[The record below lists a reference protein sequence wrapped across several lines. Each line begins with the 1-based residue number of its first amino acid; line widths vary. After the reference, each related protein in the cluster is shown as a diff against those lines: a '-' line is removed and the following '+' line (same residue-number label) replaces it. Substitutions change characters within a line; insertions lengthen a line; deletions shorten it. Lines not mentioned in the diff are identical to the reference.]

1 MARFKFA
8 IKNLLT
14 RKSKFLITM
23 IAIFV
28 STVIVL
34 FSYNVARQI
43 NDGMI
48 TTATYYDVVVGP
60 NGSSTDL
67 VLSAMFF
74 TGTLSDTVDASVY
87 NEIND
92 SRDVMKIVPIA
103 TGDNYK
109 GNKIIGTTRDL
120 LDDKILKDGVMFE
133 EPFEM
138 IIGSNIAKK
147 YNLKVGDDIVAAHGV
162 SESSHSHEKSPYKV
176 TGILEK
182 TYTVY
187 DDVLF
192 TSPESVWNVH
202 EHHDEDDVEMFSG
215 EHTEHDEN
223 EENEEHSEHYGE
235 YTALLIK
242 TRNPSAALTLID
254 DVNKLPGVLAV
265 NPSTV
270 LRSLIESIDTTT
282 VIVYVL
288 CAIIA
293 VMSFIIIYMINL
305 MIMQDLR
312 KDIVLMRLLGLKRKI
327 ITEIV
332 LIQNALTSLIAMILS
347 FAFTRIALVFANNVT
362 VKMGVVMNYRKV
374 YSGEYVILVA
384 VFVISMIPT
393 IFGLFKVFRKEL
405 GDEK

>member
-1 MARFKFA
+1 MFKFS

-28 STVIVL
+28 STIIVL

-74 TGTLSDTVDASVY
+74 TGTLSDTIDSSVY
-87 NEIND
+87 DEISE

-103 TGDNYK
+103 TGDNYR
-109 GNKIIGTTRDL
+109 GNKIIGTTSDL
-120 LDDKILKDGVMFE
+120 LDDKTLKDGVMFE
-133 EPFEM
+133 EPFE
-138 IIGSNIAKK
+138 IVIVSNIAKK
-147 YNLKVGDDIVAAHGV
+147 YNLNVGDDVVAAHGV

-332 LIQNALTSLIAMILS
+332 LIQNALTSLLAMILS

>member
-1 MARFKFA
+1 MFKFA

-202 EHHDEDDVEMFSG
+202 EHHDEDDVESFSG

-332 LIQNALTSLIAMILS
+332 LIQNALTSLLAMILS

>member
-1 MARFKFA
+1 MFKFA

-282 VIVYVL
+282 FIVYLL

-293 VMSFIIIYMINL
+293 VISFIIIYMINV

>member
-1 MARFKFA
+1 MFKFA

-34 FSYNVARQI
+34 FSYNVAMQI

>member
-1 MARFKFA
+1 MFKFA

-87 NEIND
+87 DEI
-92 SRDVMKIVPIA
+92 SEARDVMKIVPIA
-103 TGDNYK
+103 TGDNYR
-109 GNKIIGTTRDL
+109 GNKIIGTTSDL
-120 LDDKILKDGVMFE
+120 LDDKTLKDGVMFE
-133 EPFEM
+133 EPFE
-138 IIGSNIAKK
+138 IVIGSNIAKK
-147 YNLKVGDDIVAAHGV
+147 YNLNVGDDVVAAHGV
-162 SESSHSHEKSPYKV
+162 SESSHLHENSPYKV

-202 EHHDEDDVEMFSG
+202 EHHDEEDVESFSG

-223 EENEEHSEHYGE
+223 EEHDEHSEHYGE

-332 LIQNALTSLIAMILS
+332 LIQNALTSLLAMILS

>member
-1 MARFKFA
+1 MFKFA

-74 TGTLSDTVDASVY
+74 TGTLSDTIDSSVY
-87 NEIND
+87 DEISE

-103 TGDNYK
+103 TGDNYR
-109 GNKIIGTTRDL
+109 GNKIIGTTSDL
-120 LDDKILKDGVMFE
+120 LDDKTLKDGVMFE
-133 EPFEM
+133 EPFE
-138 IIGSNIAKK
+138 IVIGSNIAKK
-147 YNLKVGDDIVAAHGV
+147 YNLNVGDDVVAAHGV
-162 SESSHSHEKSPYKV
+162 SESSHLHENSPYKV

-202 EHHDEDDVEMFSG
+202 EHHDEEDVESFSG

-223 EENEEHSEHYGE
+223 EEHDEHSEHYGE

-254 DVNKLPGVLAV
+254 DVNKLPGVFAV

-332 LIQNALTSLIAMILS
+332 IIQNALTSLIAMILS

>member
-1 MARFKFA
+1 MFKFA

-305 MIMQDLR
+305 MIMHDLR

>member
-1 MARFKFA
+1 MFKFA

-162 SESSHSHEKSPYKV
+162 SESSHSHEKSPYKL

-332 LIQNALTSLIAMILS
+332 LIQNALTSLLAMILS

>member
-1 MARFKFA
+1 MFKFA

-87 NEIND
+87 NEISE

-103 TGDNYK
+103 TGDNYR
-109 GNKIIGTTRDL
+109 GNKIIGTTSDL

-133 EPFEM
+133 EPFE
-138 IIGSNIAKK
+138 IVIGSNVAKK
-147 YNLKVGDDIVAAHGV
+147 YNLNVGDDVIAAHGV
-162 SESSHSHEKSPYKV
+162 SEGSHSHENSPYKV

-202 EHHDEDDVEMFSG
+202 EHHDEEDVESFSG
-215 EHTEHDEN
+215 EHTEHDEH
-223 EENEEHSEHYGE
+223 EEYEEHSEHYGE

-270 LRSLIESIDTTT
+270 LRSLMESIDTTT

-347 FAFTRIALVFANNVT
+347 FVFTRVALVFANNVT

-374 YSGEYVILVA
+374 YSGEYVILIA
-384 VFVISMIPT
+384 VFIISMIPT
-393 IFGLFKVFRKEL
+393 IFGLLKVFRKEL

>member
-1 MARFKFA
+1 MFKFA

-332 LIQNALTSLIAMILS
+332 LIQNALTSLLAMILS

>member
-1 MARFKFA
+1 MFKFA

-147 YNLKVGDDIVAAHGV
+147 YNLKVGDDIVAAYGV

-332 LIQNALTSLIAMILS
+332 LIQNALTSLLAMILS

>member
-1 MARFKFA
+1 MFKFA

-215 EHTEHDEN
+215 ERTEH
-223 EENEEHSEHYGE
+223 EEHNEHYGE

-242 TRNPSAALTLID
+242 TRNPSTALTLID

-332 LIQNALTSLIAMILS
+332 LIQNTLTSLIAMILS
-347 FAFTRIALVFANNVT
+347 FAFTRIALIFANNVT

-374 YSGEYVILVA
+374 YSGEYIILVA

>member
-1 MARFKFA
+1 MFKFA

-254 DVNKLPGVLAV
+254 NVNKLPGVLAV

-288 CAIIA
+288 CAISA

>member
-1 MARFKFA
+1 MVKFA

-74 TGTLSDTVDASVY
+74 TGTLSDTIDSSVY
-87 NEIND
+87 DEISE

-103 TGDNYK
+103 TGDNYR
-109 GNKIIGTTRDL
+109 GNKIIGTTSDL
-120 LDDKILKDGVMFE
+120 LDDKTLKDGVMFE
-133 EPFEM
+133 EPFE
-138 IIGSNIAKK
+138 IVIGSNIAKK
-147 YNLKVGDDIVAAHGV
+147 YNLNVGDDVVAAHGV
-162 SESSHSHEKSPYKV
+162 SESSHLHENSPYKV

-192 TSPESVWNVH
+192 TSPESVWDVH
-202 EHHDEDDVEMFSG
+202 EHHDEEDVESFSG

-223 EENEEHSEHYGE
+223 EEHDEHSEHYGE

-332 LIQNALTSLIAMILS
+332 IIQNALTSLIAMILS

>member
-1 MARFKFA
+1 MFKFA

-393 IFGLFKVFRKEL
+393 IFGLFKVFRNEL
-405 GDEK
+405 EDEK

>member
-1 MARFKFA
+1 
-8 IKNLLT
+8 
-14 RKSKFLITM
+14 
-23 IAIFV
+23 
-28 STVIVL
+28 
-34 FSYNVARQI
+34 
-43 NDGMI
+43 
-48 TTATYYDVVVGP
+48 
-60 NGSSTDL
+60 
-67 VLSAMFF
+67 
-74 TGTLSDTVDASVY
+74 
-87 NEIND
+87 
-92 SRDVMKIVPIA
+92 
-103 TGDNYK
+103 
-109 GNKIIGTTRDL
+109 
-120 LDDKILKDGVMFE
+120 MFE

-162 SESSHSHEKSPYKV
+162 SESSNSHEKSPYKV

-192 TSPESVWNVH
+192 TSPQSVWNVH

-293 VMSFIIIYMINL
+293 VMSFIKEPNNNWNL
-305 MIMQDLR
+305 ARFASDNKHICCVMYNCWSFHS
-312 KDIVLMRLLGLKRKI
+312 LLQFFFSI
-327 ITEIV
+327 
-332 LIQNALTSLIAMILS
+332 
-347 FAFTRIALVFANNVT
+347 
-362 VKMGVVMNYRKV
+362 KV
-374 YSGEYVILVA
+374 SR
-384 VFVISMIPT
+384 SS
-393 IFGLFKVFRKEL
+393 
-405 GDEK
+405 

>member
-1 MARFKFA
+1 MFKFA

-87 NEIND
+87 NEINE

-202 EHHDEDDVEMFSG
+202 EHHDEDDAEMFSG
-215 EHTEHDEN
+215 ERTEH
-223 EENEEHSEHYGE
+223 EEHNEHYGE

-332 LIQNALTSLIAMILS
+332 LIQNTLTSLIAMILS

>member
-1 MARFKFA
+1 MFKFA
-8 IKNLLT
+8 FKNLLT

>member
-1 MARFKFA
+1 MFKFA

-74 TGTLSDTVDASVY
+74 TGTLSDTVDAGVY

-202 EHHDEDDVEMFSG
+202 EHHDEDDVESFSG

-223 EENEEHSEHYGE
+223 EEHEEHSEHYGE

-347 FAFTRIALVFANNVT
+347 FAFTRIALVFANNFT

-374 YSGEYVILVA
+374 YCGEYVILVA

>member
-1 MARFKFA
+1 MFKFA

-192 TSPESVWNVH
+192 TSPESIWNVH

-332 LIQNALTSLIAMILS
+332 LIQNALTSLLAMILS

>member
-1 MARFKFA
+1 MFKFA

-74 TGTLSDTVDASVY
+74 TGTLSDTVDAGVY

-92 SRDVMKIVPIA
+92 SHDVMKIVPIA

-202 EHHDEDDVEMFSG
+202 EHHDEDDVESFSG

-223 EENEEHSEHYGE
+223 EEHDEHSEHYGE

-374 YSGEYVILVA
+374 YSGEYIILVA

>member
-1 MARFKFA
+1 MFKFA

-87 NEIND
+87 NEINE

-109 GNKIIGTTRDL
+109 GNKIIGTTSDL
-120 LDDKILKDGVMFE
+120 LDDKTLKDGVMFE

-138 IIGSNIAKK
+138 IIGNNIAKK

-162 SESSHSHEKSPYKV
+162 SESSHSHENSPYKV

-202 EHHDEDDVEMFSG
+202 EHHDEEDVESFSG

-223 EENEEHSEHYGE
+223 EEHDEHSEHYGE

-270 LRSLIESIDTTT
+270 LRNLMKSIDTTT

>member
-1 MARFKFA
+1 MFKFA

-74 TGTLSDTVDASVY
+74 TGTLSDTIDSSVY
-87 NEIND
+87 DEISE

-103 TGDNYK
+103 TGDNYR
-109 GNKIIGTTRDL
+109 GNKIIGTTSDL
-120 LDDKILKDGVMFE
+120 LDDKTLKDGVMFE
-133 EPFEM
+133 EPFE
-138 IIGSNIAKK
+138 IVIGSNIAKK
-147 YNLKVGDDIVAAHGV
+147 YNLNVGDDVVAAHGV
-162 SESSHSHEKSPYKV
+162 SESSHLHESSPYKV

-202 EHHDEDDVEMFSG
+202 EHHDEEDVESFSG

-223 EENEEHSEHYGE
+223 EEHDEHSEHYGE

-374 YSGEYVILVA
+374 YSGEYIILVA

>member
-1 MARFKFA
+1 MFKFA

-162 SESSHSHEKSPYKV
+162 SESSHSHENSPYKV

-202 EHHDEDDVEMFSG
+202 EHHDEEDVESFSG

-223 EENEEHSEHYGE
+223 EEHDEHSEHYGE

-270 LRSLIESIDTTT
+270 LRNLMKSIDTTT

>member
-1 MARFKFA
+1 MFKFA

-67 VLSAMFF
+67 VLSA
-74 TGTLSDTVDASVY
+74 LSDTVDASVY

>member
-1 MARFKFA
+1 MFKFA

-87 NEIND
+87 NEISE

-103 TGDNYK
+103 TGDNYR
-109 GNKIIGTTRDL
+109 GNKIIGTTSDL

-133 EPFEM
+133 EPFE
-138 IIGSNIAKK
+138 IVIGSNVAKK
-147 YNLKVGDDIVAAHGV
+147 YNLDVGDDVVAAHGV
-162 SESSHSHEKSPYKV
+162 SEGSHSHENSPYKV

-202 EHHDEDDVEMFSG
+202 EHHDEDDVEIFSG
-215 EHTEHDEN
+215 EHTEH
-223 EENEEHSEHYGE
+223 EEHEEHDEHSEHYGE

-242 TRNPSAALTLID
+242 TRNPSVALTLID
-254 DVNKLPGVLAV
+254 DVNKLSGVLAV

-270 LRSLIESIDTTT
+270 LRSLMESIDTTT

-347 FAFTRIALVFANNVT
+347 FVFTRVALVFANDVT

-374 YSGEYVILVA
+374 YSGEYVILIA

-393 IFGLFKVFRKEL
+393 IFGLLKVFRKEL

>member
-1 MARFKFA
+1 MVKFA

-74 TGTLSDTVDASVY
+74 TGTLSDTIDSSVY
-87 NEIND
+87 DEISE

-103 TGDNYK
+103 TGDNYR
-109 GNKIIGTTRDL
+109 GNKIIGTTSDL
-120 LDDKILKDGVMFE
+120 LDDKTLKDGVIFE
-133 EPFEM
+133 EPFE
-138 IIGSNIAKK
+138 IVIGSNIAKK
-147 YNLKVGDDIVAAHGV
+147 YNLNVGDDVVAAHGV
-162 SESSHSHEKSPYKV
+162 SESSHLHENSPYKV

-202 EHHDEDDVEMFSG
+202 EHHDEEDVESFSG

-223 EENEEHSEHYGE
+223 EEHDEHSEHYGE

-332 LIQNALTSLIAMILS
+332 IIQNALTSLIAMILS

>member
-1 MARFKFA
+1 MFKFA

-332 LIQNALTSLIAMILS
+332 LIQNALTSLLAMILS

-393 IFGLFKVFRKEL
+393 MFGLFKVFRKEL

>member
-1 MARFKFA
+1 MFKFA

-120 LDDKILKDGVMFE
+120 LDDKILKYGVMFE

-332 LIQNALTSLIAMILS
+332 LIQNALTSLLAMILS

>member
-1 MARFKFA
+1 MFKFA

-74 TGTLSDTVDASVY
+74 TGTLSDTIDSSVY
-87 NEIND
+87 DEISE

-103 TGDNYK
+103 TGDNYR
-109 GNKIIGTTRDL
+109 GNKIIGTTSDL
-120 LDDKILKDGVMFE
+120 LDDKTLKDGVMFE
-133 EPFEM
+133 EPFE
-138 IIGSNIAKK
+138 IVIGSNIAKK
-147 YNLKVGDDIVAAHGV
+147 YNLKVGDDVVAAHGV
-162 SESSHSHEKSPYKV
+162 SESSHLHESSPYKV

-202 EHHDEDDVEMFSG
+202 EHHDEEDVESFSG

-223 EENEEHSEHYGE
+223 EEYDEHSEHYGE

-393 IFGLFKVFRKEL
+393 ILGLFKVFRKEL

>member
-1 MARFKFA
+1 MFKFA

-87 NEIND
+87 NEINE

-103 TGDNYK
+103 TGDNYR
-109 GNKIIGTTRDL
+109 GNKIIGTTKDL
-120 LDDKILKDGVMFE
+120 LDDKILKNGVMFE

-147 YNLKVGDDIVAAHGV
+147 YNLKVGDDVVAAHGV

-192 TSPESVWNVH
+192 TSPESVWDVH
-202 EHHDEDDVEMFSG
+202 EHHDEESFSG

-223 EENEEHSEHYGE
+223 EEHDEHSEHYGE

>member
-1 MARFKFA
+1 MFKFA

-74 TGTLSDTVDASVY
+74 TGTLSDTIDSSVY
-87 NEIND
+87 DEISE

-103 TGDNYK
+103 TGDNYR

-133 EPFEM
+133 GPFEM
-138 IIGSNIAKK
+138 IVGSNIAKK
-147 YNLKVGDDIVAAHGV
+147 YNLKVGDDVVAAHGV

-202 EHHDEDDVEMFSG
+202 EHHDEDDVESFSG

-223 EENEEHSEHYGE
+223 EEHDEHSEHYGE

>member
-1 MARFKFA
+1 MFKFS

-74 TGTLSDTVDASVY
+74 TGTLSDTIDSSVY
-87 NEIND
+87 DEISE

-103 TGDNYK
+103 TGDNYR
-109 GNKIIGTTRDL
+109 GNKIIGTTSDL
-120 LDDKILKDGVMFE
+120 LDDKTLKDGVMFE
-133 EPFEM
+133 EPFE
-138 IIGSNIAKK
+138 IVIGSNIAKK
-147 YNLKVGDDIVAAHGV
+147 YNLNVGDDVVAAHGV

-202 EHHDEDDVEMFSG
+202 EHHDEDDVESFSG

-223 EENEEHSEHYGE
+223 EEHDEHSEHYGE

>member
-1 MARFKFA
+1 MFKFA

-87 NEIND
+87 NEINE

-109 GNKIIGTTRDL
+109 GNKIIGTTSDL
-120 LDDKILKDGVMFE
+120 LDDKTLKDGVMFE

-138 IIGSNIAKK
+138 IIGNNIAKK
-147 YNLKVGDDIVAAHGV
+147 YNLKVGDDIIAAHGV

-202 EHHDEDDVEMFSG
+202 EHHDEEDVESFSG

-223 EENEEHSEHYGE
+223 EEHDEHSEHYGE

-270 LRSLIESIDTTT
+270 LRNLMESIDTTT

>member
-1 MARFKFA
+1 MFKFA

-87 NEIND
+87 DEISE

-103 TGDNYK
+103 TGDNYR

-133 EPFEM
+133 GPFEM
-138 IIGSNIAKK
+138 IVGSNIAKK
-147 YNLKVGDDIVAAHGV
+147 YNLKVGDDVVAAHGV

-202 EHHDEDDVEMFSG
+202 EHHDEDDVESFSG

-223 EENEEHSEHYGE
+223 EEHDEHSEHYGE